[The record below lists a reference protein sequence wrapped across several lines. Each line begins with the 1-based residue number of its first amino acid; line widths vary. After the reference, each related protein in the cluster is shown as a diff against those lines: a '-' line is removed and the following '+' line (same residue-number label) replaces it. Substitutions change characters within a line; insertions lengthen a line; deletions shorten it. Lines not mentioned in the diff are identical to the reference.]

1 MHKKMVLQRCSLK
14 QLFQNFPMHYG
25 NFLKNEIAN
34 KRENQ
39 SAADVV
45 ADVQIT
51 GNSTKQRFLLLS
63 YVQIS
68 KLFKT

>member
-1 MHKKMVLQRCSLK
+1 
-14 QLFQNFPMHYG
+14 MHYSKWG
-25 NFLKNEIAN
+25 FFKNEIAN

-51 GNSTKQRFLLLS
+51 GNSAKQRFQLLS